1 MVRTIVLV
9 FLFAIGL
16 TPAAAQDTVE
26 QRLRELLR
34 RTTADL
40 RAAQDGQAALQA
52 SLESEKQS
60 AATLRKQVE
69 DLTARLDEAAKNAVS
84 EAEITRLQAKLSEA
98 DARQAALTTGLT
110 QLRDAYQKAVDF
122 ARARDA
128 EAKTSTALA
137 QENGRKLGVC
147 QAANERLETLA
158 NDILHLYQ
166 TRDFR
171 AVLLGSYEPLLGF
184 KKVELQNTIQDY
196 EDKILDQKYRPERES
211 AKVDGRK

>member
-1 MVRTIVLV
+1 MVRAVVLV
-9 FLFAIGL
+9 FLFAVGL
-16 TPAAAQDTVE
+16 TPTAAQDTVE
-26 QRLRELLR
+26 SRLRELLR

-40 RAAQDGQAALQA
+40 RAAQDGQATLQS
-52 SLESEKQS
+52 SLEGEKQN
-60 AATLRKQVE
+60 AAALRKQAE

-98 DARQAALTTGLT
+98 DARQTALTTSLA
-110 QLRDAYQKAVDF
+110 QLREAYQKAVDF

-128 EAKTSTALA
+128 EAKAGTALA
-137 QENGRKLGVC
+137 QENGRKLGIC
-147 QAANERLETLA
+147 QTANERLETLA

-196 EDKILDQKYRPERES
+196 EDKILDQRYRPERES
-211 AKVDGRK
+211 TKVDGRK

>member
-1 MVRTIVLV
+1 
-9 FLFAIGL
+9 
-16 TPAAAQDTVE
+16 
-26 QRLRELLR
+26 
-34 RTTADL
+34 
-40 RAAQDGQAALQA
+40 LQA
-52 SLESEKQS
+52 QL
-60 AATLRKQVE
+60 
-69 DLTARLDEAAKNAVS
+69 S
-84 EAEITRLQAKLSEA
+84 EAE
-98 DARQAALTTGLT
+98 ARQTALTTSLA
-110 QLRDAYQKAVDF
+110 QLREAYQKAVDF

-128 EAKTSTALA
+128 EAKAGTALA
-137 QENGRKLGVC
+137 QENGRKLGIC
-147 QAANERLETLA
+147 QTANERLETLA